1 MGSGGDPAGGRGE
14 EEEGVGLG
22 KFSGRGGGGVGWGVG
37 GKKRGMG
44 KVGDV
49 RRRARIGATWRG
61 PHGMI
66 ACSPER
72 ADVGGWGHCPVG
84 RGEGACF
91 AW

>member
-1 MGSGGDPAGGRGE
+1 MEEIQEGGGGRRRRASDWGNFP
-14 EEEGVGLG
+14 GG
-22 KFSGRGGGGVGWGVG
+22 GRGGGCWGVG